1 MTLFTGGAAA
11 RTGGDFTGG
20 EATGGGDL
28 TGGDLTGG
36 DWTGGDWTGGD
47 WTGGDFTA
55 GGAAR
60 RGGEGGRSRLDAD
73 EVDDWRACRAS
84 MSRLRKDEL

>member
-1 MTLFTGGAAA
+1 MTLFTGGATA

-28 TGGDLTGG
+28 
-36 DWTGGDWTGGD
+36 TGGDWTGGD

-73 EVDDWRACRAS
+73 DVDDWRACRAS
-84 MSRLRKDEL
+84 MSRLRKDELRT